1 MRLLNL
7 YLYLVDTISILS
19 ELVDIQ
25 KGYTMRLFGYAR
37 VSTSQ
42 QCLDIQKQALIDA
55 GVQEDRIFSDKAT
68 GSNTD
73 RDGLQMLKLK
83 VEKGDVIIVKKL
95 DRLGRNTLD
104 MLELVEAFNKQGVA
118 VRFLDDGIS
127 TDGPMGTMV
136 ITILAAVA
144 QAERARIMER
154 TNEGLAEAKANGVQL
169 GRKRHIDRDQ
179 LQALKASG
187 KGATAIAKE
196 MGIGRATVYKILKEM
211 ESTSEV

>member
-1 MRLLNL
+1 
-7 YLYLVDTISILS
+7 
-19 ELVDIQ
+19 
-25 KGYTMRLFGYAR
+25 
-37 VSTSQ
+37 
-42 QCLDIQKQALIDA
+42 
-55 GVQEDRIFSDKAT
+55 
-68 GSNTD
+68 
-73 RDGLQMLKLK
+73 
-83 VEKGDVIIVKKL
+83 
-95 DRLGRNTLD
+95 
-104 MLELVEAFNKQGVA
+104 MLELVETFNQQGVA

-169 GRKRHIDRDQ
+169 GRKRHIDRDR

-187 KGATAIAKE
+187 KGATAIAKD

-211 ESTSEV
+211 NGK